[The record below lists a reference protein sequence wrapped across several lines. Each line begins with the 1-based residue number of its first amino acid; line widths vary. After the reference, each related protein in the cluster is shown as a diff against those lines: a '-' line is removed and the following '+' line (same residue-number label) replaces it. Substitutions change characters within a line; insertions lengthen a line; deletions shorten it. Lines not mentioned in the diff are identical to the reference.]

1 MLFLLTNCNALH
13 TNTTGGE
20 CNNVEALLLQN
31 VPSEQRLV
39 VQQALQQ
46 LRKSKRSVDTVA
58 SAAALQR
65 VNDANAATMQQTAA
79 SSRFCAPAQT
89 HHGRGASL
97 QYGDFPVTSVMGDGF
112 NASLT
117 LNAPAN
123 GTVQTAVLLHGCHSV
138 ELLSEQTVLCNAM
151 PTTLRG
157 SYTGVPSAADYAVFR
172 HAAVKHLRE
181 QYGSG
186 ICSFDCISQ
195 RGRADVV
202 AAIYQ
207 AGEAVNFITLVTC
220 NGSKLELHVPAGKQ
234 PVLLLVPGEHHSH
247 ITWQAMKEETR
258 LWQLEGLVAVYSAR
272 ASVLGSSQPLVEQ
285 LISIIGSKKH
295 VGWYSG
301 GAAIGAYCRSVV
313 RMRFHYAYGA
323 AAGENLFNEWYS
335 GFCRKGGTHV
345 FTLN

>member
-1 MLFLLTNCNALH
+1 
-13 TNTTGGE
+13 
-20 CNNVEALLLQN
+20 
-31 VPSEQRLV
+31 
-39 VQQALQQ
+39 
-46 LRKSKRSVDTVA
+46 
-58 SAAALQR
+58 
-65 VNDANAATMQQTAA
+65 
-79 SSRFCAPAQT
+79 
-89 HHGRGASL
+89 
-97 QYGDFPVTSVMGDGF
+97 MGDGV

-123 GTVQTAVLLHGCHSV
+123 GTVQTSVLLHGCNSV
-138 ELLSEQTVLCNAM
+138 QQLSEQTVLSNAM

-157 SYTGVPSAADYAVFR
+157 SYTGVPSKNDYSVFR
-172 HAAVKHLRE
+172 SAAVKHLKE
-181 QYGSG
+181 QYESG

-195 RGRADVV
+195 RGRADLV
-202 AAIYQ
+202 AAIY
-207 AGEAVNFITLVTC
+207 EADEAENCVTLVSS
-220 NGSKLELHVPAGKQ
+220 NGCKLELHVPAGKL

-272 ASVLGSSQPLVEQ
+272 AAVLGSSQPLVEQ

-323 AAGENLFNEWYS
+323 AAGESLFNEWYS
-335 GFCRKGGTHV
+335 GFCRKGGTQMC
-345 FTLN
+345 NIY